1 MRKFFKNIRYLV
13 EYLFVLVIIKIFEI
27 FGINAATSIG
37 RYLARNIGPLL
48 PVNKIAQEN
57 IQNIFGTSVNSK
69 ILLTQIWDN
78 FGSFIGEFPYINKM
92 SEEEVSKRVEII
104 GESNIKKF
112 QQLQQPFVLFTG
124 HFANWDIVLKM
135 ANKFYHKCVVIYR
148 KANNPYVDK
157 LINTTRLTSNVKF
170 IPKGAGGIRELL
182 SAIKSGYSIGMLIDQ
197 KMNDGIEVPL
207 LGQPAMTADSIAKIA
222 LQFNYPIVP
231 VQIIRTKGSYFK
243 MIIHPAIEFQ
253 KTTNNKKDCYEIMCI
268 INTMVGNWIKENPSQ
283 WFWFHNRWK
292 KHKKSINK
300 NY

>member
-1 MRKFFKNIRYLV
+1 MKKFFKTTRYLL
-13 EYLFVLVIIKIFEI
+13 EYFGVLIIIKIFEML
-27 FGINAATSIG
+27 GINTATNVG
-37 RYLARNIGPLL
+37 RYLARKIGPLL
-48 PVNKIAQEN
+48 PVNKVVKEN
-57 IQNIFGTSVNSK
+57 IQNVFGANIDSK

-92 SEEEVSKRVEII
+92 SEEEVIKRVEII
-104 GESNIKKF
+104 GESNIEKF
-112 QQLQQPFVLFTG
+112 RQLHQPFLLFTG

-135 ANKFYHKCVVIYR
+135 AYKFYHKCVVIYR

-157 LINTTRLTSNVKF
+157 LINNARRYSKVKF
-170 IPKGAGGIRELL
+170 IPKGTTGIRELI

-207 LGQPAMTADSIAKIA
+207 LGRPAMTADSIAKLA

-231 VQIIRTKGSYFK
+231 VQIVRTKGSYFK
-243 MIIHPAIEFQ
+243 MIIHPPIEFQ
-253 KTTNNKKDCYEIMCI
+253 KTIDNKKDCYNIMCT
-268 INTMVGNWIKENPSQ
+268 INTMLGDWIKENPGQ

-300 NY
+300 TY